1 MMKQLIMTTIDD
13 LLSFTGIQQC
23 PVIGDH
29 LLKADVIVIDI
40 DIEHISANHVRGGD
54 HVRRR

>member
-1 MMKQLIMTTIDD
+1 MMKQLIMTTIED

-29 LLKADVIVIDI
+29 LLKADIVIDI
-40 DIEHISANHVRGGD
+40 DIEPISANHVRGGD